1 MSNNYLFG
9 QLIKIINGV
18 FRTKPRLKMENNF
31 TIKGIEVLIKSQKF
45 DGWEGWLKMSNNEW
59 VRIDF
64 MLEYYISGSV
74 SITKKYSGSLNDEF
88 YAKEYYGAFLD
99 NYIDVLSNPNR
110 FNNEEYQKWLKNTSE
125 IRQAKKLLD

>member
-45 DGWEGWLKMSNNEW
+45 DGWEAWLKMSNNEW